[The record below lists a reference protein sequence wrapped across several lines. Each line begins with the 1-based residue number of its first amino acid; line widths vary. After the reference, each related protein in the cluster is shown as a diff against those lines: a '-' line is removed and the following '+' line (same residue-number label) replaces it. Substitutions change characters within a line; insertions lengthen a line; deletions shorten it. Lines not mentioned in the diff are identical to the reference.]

1 MDVSHQR
8 YNLKAPYLKQ
18 RQYYTLSFFWGR
30 SISRLSAKKRKQYGW
45 GAGTNFVLSQMLYS
59 TITHSYKIKMCYEFE
74 ISENVKL
81 TSKKALE
88 KEDNEAELEL
98 EPIKVSN

>member
-1 MDVSHQR
+1 
-8 YNLKAPYLKQ
+8 
-18 RQYYTLSFFWGR
+18 
-30 SISRLSAKKRKQYGW
+30 
-45 GAGTNFVLSQMLYS
+45 MLYS
-59 TITHSYKIKMCYEFE
+59 TITHSYKIRMCYESE
-74 ISENVKL
+74 IPENVKL

>member
-1 MDVSHQR
+1 MVEVLELILAFQKCFIVQLPIR
-8 YNLKAPYLKQ
+8 
-18 RQYYTLSFFWGR
+18 TR
-30 SISRLSAKKRKQYGW
+30 S
-45 GAGTNFVLSQMLYS
+45 
-59 TITHSYKIKMCYEFE
+59 KMCYEFE
-74 ISENVKL
+74 IPENVKL